1 VFRKFK
7 QDLVK
12 AANRFHS
19 HLTYSARIMVDV
31 NIKVLI
37 HRGERRAMLEV
48 VRSQASV
55 DHVVVQSVEEFDVDV
70 AHQRIQNFLQHIE
83 LILIFLAIFTVW

>member
-1 VFRKFK
+1 MRKSK
-7 QDLVK
+7 LDLVK

-19 HLTYSARIMVDV
+19 QLTYSVRIMVDV

-37 HRGERRAMLEV
+37 HGGERRAMLEII
-48 VRSQASV
+48 RGQASV
-55 DHVVVQSVEEFDVDV
+55 DHVIVQSVEEFNVDV
-70 AHQRIQNFLQHIE
+70 AHQGIQNFLQHIE